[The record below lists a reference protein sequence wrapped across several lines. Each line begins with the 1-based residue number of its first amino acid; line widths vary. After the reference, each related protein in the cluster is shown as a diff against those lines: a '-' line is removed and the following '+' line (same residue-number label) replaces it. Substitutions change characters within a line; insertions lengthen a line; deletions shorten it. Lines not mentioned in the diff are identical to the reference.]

1 MPSARG
7 TKVTLLVGGNV
18 LDVATG
24 EASHRDIAIE
34 DGVVVDASRAAGA
47 NKVDVGGR
55 TVMFGLWDVHAHPA
69 SRMYDFTAAGYFEST
84 AQHTVR
90 AGGNLLQ
97 AVSMGITG
105 IRTAA
110 EGEGIDTAWRDAV
123 LQGLWPGPRI
133 KCAGPG
139 IRTTGGHGTAWPRQ
153 YLHSDMIQVAD
164 GVTQMRVAVR
174 TLAERGMDWVKVLLT
189 GGLYSPHETVDSG
202 QFLDDEL
209 EALMATARQRGLPVL
224 AHCGSARLAEKFS
237 NLGGR
242 SVEHGYALDEASAK
256 VLAKNGT
263 WLTPTIGVTHDEE
276 MMKTDGWP
284 KHAVERAL
292 ASAKRHAEAIRIAH
306 AAGVKLATGAD
317 LNPIGPRLHAEL
329 RLLESIG
336 LSRLDVLRAATTGSR
351 ELNGLGAE
359 TSPVPGAAADLV
371 VLEGNPMDDMTTLQK
386 PVGVMVAGRFV
397 IDPRGGAL
405 SVPTPGSYAK

>member
-1 MPSARG
+1 
-7 TKVTLLVGGNV
+7 
-18 LDVATG
+18 
-24 EASHRDIAIE
+24 
-34 DGVVVDASRAAGA
+34 
-47 NKVDVGGR
+47 
-55 TVMFGLWDVHAHPA
+55 
-69 SRMYDFTAAGYFEST
+69 
-84 AQHTVR
+84 
-90 AGGNLLQ
+90 
-97 AVSMGITG
+97 MGITG

-123 LQGLWPGPRI
+123 LQGRWPGPRI

-164 GVTQMRVAVR
+164 GVTQMRIAVR
-174 TLAERGMDWVKVLLT
+174 TLAERGMDWVKILLT

-209 EALMATARQRGLPVL
+209 EAIMATARQRGLPVL

-242 SVEHGYALDEASAK
+242 SVEHGYALDEAAAK
-256 VLAKNGT
+256 VMKKNGT
-263 WLTPTIGVTHDEE
+263 FLTPTIGVTHDEE
-276 MMKTDGWP
+276 LMKADGWP
-284 KHAVERAL
+284 PHAIQRAL
-292 ASAKRHAEAIRIAH
+292 ASAKRHAESIRIAH

-329 RLLESIG
+329 RFLEGIG
-336 LSRLDVLRAATTGSR
+336 LSRLDVLRAATAGSR
-351 ELNGLGAE
+351 ELNGLGSE
-359 TSPVPGAAADLV
+359 TSPTPGAAADLI
-371 VLEGNPMDDMTTLQK
+371 VLAGNPLDDMTTLQR
-386 PVGVMVAGRFV
+386 PVGAMVAGRL
-397 IDPRGGAL
+397 IMDPRGGVL